1 MGISD
6 LFAGLKGK
14 AAGTVPTAAVPTPRA
29 FVEDRAAMFQLAQTS
44 TLSELFAVPRDKR
57 NAGWQGAF
65 FHAVWPASVE
75 VGTPAVFQGPDGFPY
90 LRLQVPQP
98 STAFESNSLGNLA
111 RQAVENAWGAAIFA
125 SPTAAEP
132 EYVIAMGVLDSLL
145 TYDSWLGDPVDL
157 HDLETRGT
165 PQEQA
170 GGLQTI
176 TMMKSQEILVGTPNA
191 TVLPPHT
198 ARALY
203 RHLHE
208 RWNIAEPRVRLM
220 MNPALAPSRSLVINR
235 KLSEFPSREA
245 ASAQARF
252 LLWYLPPR
260 RSILLMPE
268 SWTQEEMAPLKDFF
282 PQQTTEAKP

>member
-6 LFAGLKGK
+6 LFTGSKGK
-14 AAGTVPTAAVPTPRA
+14 AVPATAPVAAPRV
-29 FVEDRAAMFQLAQTS
+29 FVEDRAAMFQMAQTN
-44 TLSELFAVPRDKR
+44 TLNELFAVPRDKR

-65 FHAVWPASVE
+65 FHAAWTASME
-75 VGTPAVFQGPDGFPY
+75 VGTPAIFQGPDGFPY
-90 LRLQVPQP
+90 LRLHLPEP
-98 STAFESNSLGNLA
+98 AMAFESNSLGNLA
-111 RQAVENAWGAAIFA
+111 RQAVENGWGAAVFA

-157 HDLETRGT
+157 HDLETQGT
-165 PQEQA
+165 PKEQA

-176 TMMKSQEILVGTPNA
+176 TMTRSQEIMVGTPNA

-203 RHLHE
+203 RHLHDG
-208 RWNIAEPRVRLM
+208 WKIDEPRVRLM
-220 MNPALAPSRSLVINR
+220 MNPALAPSRSLVMNR

-268 SWTQEEMAPLKDFF
+268 SWTQEEMAPLKNFF
-282 PQQTTEAKP
+282 PQQTTEAQP